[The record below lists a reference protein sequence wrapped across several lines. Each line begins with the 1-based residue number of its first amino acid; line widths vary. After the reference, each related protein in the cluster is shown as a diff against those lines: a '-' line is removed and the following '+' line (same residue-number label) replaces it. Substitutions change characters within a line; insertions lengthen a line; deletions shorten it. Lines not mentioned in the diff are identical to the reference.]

1 MTKITVSKKN
11 NKIVDVECDGH
22 TNYGEKGED
31 IVCASLSSIVQ
42 TAVLGLLMIALIE
55 LEMKRDDDRGYLKFT
70 LPEKLS
76 EEQDTKA
83 CAILDTMLCGVSD
96 LYETFSDY
104 IELEVKN
111 VWCLLIFSYL
121 RTIKVAVVL

>member
-1 MTKITVSKKN
+1 MTKVVILRKN
-11 NKIVDVECDGH
+11 NLIFDVECDGH

-42 TAVLGLLMIALIE
+42 TSVLGLLMVAE
-55 LEMKRDDDRGYLKFT
+55 LELDMKRDDEKGYLKFT

-76 EEQDTKA
+76 NTQKTQA
-83 CAILDTMLCGVSD
+83 AAILDTMLCGISD
-96 LYETFSDY
+96 LYESFSDF

-111 VWCLLIFSYL
+111 L
-121 RTIKVAVVL
+121 

>member
-1 MTKITVSKKN
+1 MTKVTVLKRQ
-11 NKIVDVECDGH
+11 NKIFSVECDGH

-42 TAVLGLLMIALIE
+42 TAVLGLLMVALVE
-55 LEMKRDDDRGYLKFT
+55 LDMKRDDELGYLKFT
-70 LPEKLS
+70 LPEKLD

-83 CAILDTMLCGVSD
+83 CAILDTMLCGMSD
-96 LYETFSDY
+96 LYESFSDY

-111 VWCLLIFSYL
+111 L
-121 RTIKVAVVL
+121 

>member
-1 MTKITVSKKN
+1 MTKVTILKKEQ
-11 NKIVDVECDGH
+11 KIFEVECDGH

-42 TAVLGLLMIALIE
+42 TAVLGLLMIAE
-55 LEMKRDDDRGYLKFT
+55 LELKMKRDDEAGYLKFT
-70 LPEKLS
+70 LPEKMTEKQEIQS
-76 EEQDTKA
+76 Q
-83 CAILDTMLCGVSD
+83 AIVDTMLCGISD

-111 VWCLLIFSYL
+111 L
-121 RTIKVAVVL
+121 

>member
-1 MTKITVSKKN
+1 MTRVSIFRRD
-11 NKIVDVECDGH
+11 NKIFEVECDGH

-42 TAVLGLLMIALIE
+42 TAVLGLLMIAELE
-55 LEMKRDDDRGYLKFT
+55 LEMERDDERGYLKFT

-76 EEQDTKA
+76 QKQDIQA
-83 CAILDTMLCGVSD
+83 CAILDTMVCGISD
-96 LYETFSDY
+96 LYESFSDF

-111 VWCLLIFSYL
+111 L
-121 RTIKVAVVL
+121 